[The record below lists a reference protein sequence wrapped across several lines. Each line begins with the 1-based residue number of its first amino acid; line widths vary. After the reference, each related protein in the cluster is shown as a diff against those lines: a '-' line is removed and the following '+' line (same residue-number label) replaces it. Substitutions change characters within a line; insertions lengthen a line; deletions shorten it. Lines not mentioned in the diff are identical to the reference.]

1 MSTNIHFDFE
11 ACNKCVEQ
19 LFSFYDKWE
28 ANRPNFPETGGQG
41 TFMDEL
47 KEIAEVF
54 DMLHTSFG
62 ELAMESGKYIEQVA
76 TEIRAIDEGP
86 KEAFVSE

>member
-1 MSTNIHFDFE
+1 
-11 ACNKCVEQ
+11 
-19 LFSFYDKWE
+19 
-28 ANRPNFPETGGQG
+28 
-41 TFMDEL
+41 MDEL

-54 DMLHTSFG
+54 NMLHTSFK

-76 TEIRAIDEGP
+76 TKMRAVDEAA